1 MYIVGAGCGD
11 FDLITMRGAEYIRHC
26 DVLVYDSLIDVSL
39 LGFAP
44 ETAEKICVGKRS
56 GRHSEKQENINEIL
70 VEKAREGKTVVRLKG
85 GDPFVFGR
93 GGEEIETLKSADI
106 PFDIVPGISSSIAVP
121 ELAGIPV
128 THRNLS
134 RSVHIITGHTAH
146 DTLPENIKKCAETD
160 GTLVFLMGL
169 RNLPDIV
176 KNLIQNGKSEDT
188 PVAVVSNG
196 ACAKNQTVR
205 GTLSTICENVKSA
218 EVVPPAVIV
227 VGETAKFDFAPTITR
242 PLKNVSVTVT
252 GTRKLS
258 DKLGKM
264 LTLSGAEGSKIYDV
278 DGNEFIDYICSW
290 GPNIL
295 GHKQP
300 DVIKT
305 VTSACQNGL
314 TFGAC
319 HSGEI
324 ELAELIRKNMPSIE
338 MLRLVNSG
346 TEAVMSAIRA
356 ARGFTKRDKIVKF
369 EGCYHGHSDGLLV
382 KGGSGLL
389 TNSIPNSAGVPKG
402 YTDTTLLAKYNDE
415 ESVQQLFD
423 NCGDEIACVIVEPCA
438 ANMGVVPPKKGFL
451 KFLREI
457 TEKHDSLLIFDEVI
471 TGFRLSLGGAQKLYG
486 VKPDLTTL
494 GKIVGGG
501 MPLAVYG
508 GRKEIMECVA
518 PLGSVY
524 QAGTLSGNP
533 VAVSAGIATL
543 KILEKNKD
551 SIYPELERK
560 SAKIENAMK
569 NAGLN
574 VNRVGSIMTAFF
586 TDKKVVDYDTAT
598 TADTKRY
605 AEYYNHLLENGIY
618 AAPSQFEAMFVS
630 FAHTEDDIEKTCQVI
645 ESFK

>member
-11 FDLITMRGAEYIRHC
+11 FDMITMRGAEYIRHC

-56 GRHSEKQENINEIL
+56 GRHSEKQGNINEIL

-134 RSVHIITGHTAH
+134 RSVHIITGHTAQ

-176 KNLIQNGKSEDT
+176 ENLIRNGKSEDT

-264 LTLSGAEGSKIYDV
+264 LTLSGAEVKRHDLLKVIEYHDNEVFDNAINGIDGYDYV
-278 DGNEFIDYICSW
+278 VLTSMNGAEIFMSRLRKLKKDIRSFANVKFA
-290 GPNIL
+290 
-295 GHKQP
+295 
-300 DVIKT
+300 VI
-305 VTSACQNGL
+305 G
-314 TFGAC
+314 
-319 HSGEI
+319 
-324 ELAELIRKNMPSIE
+324 
-338 MLRLVNSG
+338 SG
-346 TEAVMSAIRA
+346 TAAVLEKYGIFA
-356 ARGFTKRDKIVKF
+356 D
-369 EGCYHGHSDGLLV
+369 C
-382 KGGSGLL
+382 
-389 TNSIPNSAGVPKG
+389 IPNV
-402 YTDTTLLAKYNDE
+402 YTTRELGILLAKTVKSDE
-415 ESVQQLFD
+415 RVLILRAENGSPELTRILADNNIDFDDVKTYDIQLEKKQDNSVVDTDFITFASASGVNTFFD
-423 NCGDEIACVIVEPCA
+423 GGATISDRTS
-438 ANMGVVPPKKGFL
+438 VVCIG
-451 KFLREI
+451 EI
-457 TEKHDSLLIFDEVI
+457 TAEALESHGVNSFKIAKTKDTDGILKTIIKEV
-471 TGFRLSLGGAQKLYG
+471 
-486 VKPDLTTL
+486 
-494 GKIVGGG
+494 
-501 MPLAVYG
+501 
-508 GRKEIMECVA
+508 
-518 PLGSVY
+518 
-524 QAGTLSGNP
+524 
-533 VAVSAGIATL
+533 TL
-543 KILEKNKD
+543 KE
-551 SIYPELERK
+551 
-560 SAKIENAMK
+560 
-569 NAGLN
+569 G
-574 VNRVGSIMTAFF
+574 
-586 TDKKVVDYDTAT
+586 
-598 TADTKRY
+598 
-605 AEYYNHLLENGIY
+605 
-618 AAPSQFEAMFVS
+618 
-630 FAHTEDDIEKTCQVI
+630 
-645 ESFK
+645 

>member
-1 MYIVGAGCGD
+1 MSNGRVYIVGAGCGD

-93 GGEEIETLKSADI
+93 GGEEIEALKSADI

-134 RSVHIITGHTAH
+134 RSVHIITGHTAQ

-176 KNLIQNGKSEDT
+176 ENLIQNGKSADT

-264 LTLSGAEGSKIYDV
+264 LTLSGAKVKRHDLLKVIEYHD
-278 DGNEFIDYICSW
+278 NE
-290 GPNIL
+290 
-295 GHKQP
+295 
-300 DVIKT
+300 V
-305 VTSACQNGL
+305 
-314 TFGAC
+314 
-319 HSGEI
+319 
-324 ELAELIRKNMPSIE
+324 
-338 MLRLVNSG
+338 
-346 TEAVMSAIRA
+346 
-356 ARGFTKRDKIVKF
+356 
-369 EGCYHGHSDGLLV
+369 
-382 KGGSGLL
+382 
-389 TNSIPNSAGVPKG
+389 
-402 YTDTTLLAKYNDE
+402 
-415 ESVQQLFD
+415 FD
-423 NCGDEIACVIVEPCA
+423 NAINGID
-438 ANMGVVPPKKGFL
+438 GYDYVVL
-451 KFLREI
+451 
-457 TEKHDSLLIFDEVI
+457 S
-471 TGFRLSLGGAQKLYG
+471 SLGSCRSY
-486 VKPDLTTL
+486 
-494 GKIVGGG
+494 
-501 MPLAVYG
+501 
-508 GRKEIMECVA
+508 C
-518 PLGSVY
+518 
-524 QAGTLSGNP
+524 
-533 VAVSAGIATL
+533 
-543 KILEKNKD
+543 
-551 SIYPELERK
+551 
-560 SAKIENAMK
+560 
-569 NAGLN
+569 
-574 VNRVGSIMTAFF
+574 
-586 TDKKVVDYDTAT
+586 KV
-598 TADTKRY
+598 
-605 AEYYNHLLENGIY
+605 
-618 AAPSQFEAMFVS
+618 
-630 FAHTEDDIEKTCQVI
+630 
-645 ESFK
+645 

>member
-93 GGEEIETLKSADI
+93 GGEEIEILKSDDI

-134 RSVHIITGHTAH
+134 RSVHIITGHTAQ

-169 RNLPDIV
+169 RNLPDIAE
-176 KNLIQNGKSEDT
+176 NLIRNGKSEDT

-227 VGETAKFDFAPTITR
+227 VGETAKFDFVPTITR

-264 LTLSGAEGSKIYDV
+264 LTLSGAEVKRHDLLKVIEYHDNEVFDNAINGIDGYDYV
-278 DGNEFIDYICSW
+278 VLTSMNGAEIFMSRLRKLKKDIRSFANVKFA
-290 GPNIL
+290 
-295 GHKQP
+295 
-300 DVIKT
+300 VI
-305 VTSACQNGL
+305 G
-314 TFGAC
+314 
-319 HSGEI
+319 
-324 ELAELIRKNMPSIE
+324 
-338 MLRLVNSG
+338 SG
-346 TEAVMSAIRA
+346 TAAVLEKYGIFA
-356 ARGFTKRDKIVKF
+356 D
-369 EGCYHGHSDGLLV
+369 C
-382 KGGSGLL
+382 
-389 TNSIPNSAGVPKG
+389 IPNV
-402 YTDTTLLAKYNDE
+402 YTTRELGILLAKTVKSGEKVLILRAENGLINTPIMSYSAKFASGYYSPFRDAA
-415 ESVQQLFD
+415 ESAPEF
-423 NCGDEIACVIVEPCA
+423 GDRKSYQMDY
-438 ANMGVVPPKKGFL
+438 ANGKEA
-451 KFLREI
+451 LREI
-457 TEKHDSLLIFDEVI
+457 ADDIDE
-471 TGFRLSLGGAQKLYG
+471 GADMVM
-486 VKPDLTTL
+486 VKPALAYLDIVKAASERFDLPL
-494 GKIVGGG
+494 VAYNVSGEYAMVKAAAEKGWIDEKKIVCENMIAIKRAGADIIITYHA
-501 MPLAVYG
+501 LD
-508 GRKEIMECVA
+508 VA
-518 PLGSVY
+518 KWIDEFY
-524 QAGTLSGNP
+524 
-533 VAVSAGIATL
+533 
-543 KILEKNKD
+543 K
-551 SIYPELERK
+551 
-560 SAKIENAMK
+560 
-569 NAGLN
+569 
-574 VNRVGSIMTAFF
+574 
-586 TDKKVVDYDTAT
+586 
-598 TADTKRY
+598 
-605 AEYYNHLLENGIY
+605 
-618 AAPSQFEAMFVS
+618 
-630 FAHTEDDIEKTCQVI
+630 
-645 ESFK
+645 